1 MTPISLRSDFR
12 VPFLSGHKTVLP
24 HTLFLRITSQYCRN
38 EGCSNNEQIS
48 SLSHLPKDFRAA
60 GMKNIACVISQSGYC
75 NTTWHLFIR
84 FANQLDQAPVYNDLP
99 RAFEHGLRELFSN
112 DYVIFCRVL

>member
-1 MTPISLRSDFR
+1 MTPISLRFDFR
-12 VPFLSGHKTVLP
+12 VPFLSGHRTVLP
-24 HTLFLRITSQYCRN
+24 HTLFLRITSQYSRN
-38 EGCSNNEQIS
+38 EGRSSHEQIL
-48 SLSHLPKDFRAA
+48 SLSHLPKDFRA

-84 FANQLDQAPVYNDLP
+84 LANQLDQAPVYNDLL

-112 DYVIFCRVL
+112 DFVIFCRVL